1 MSTYLVTYDL
11 NKETVRPK
19 IVDEVKASAGWAR
32 LSESSYA
39 ISTNETASQVHERFK
54 KYLDNNDN
62 FYVISLRRPY
72 SGRGPKEVNDWLE
85 KHLPQ
90 Q

>member
-1 MSTYLVTYDL
+1 MSPYIVTYDL

-39 ISTNETASQVHERFK
+39 ISTNETVTQVYERFK
-54 KYLDNNDN
+54 KHLDGNDN

-72 SGRGPKEVNDWLE
+72 AGQGKKDVNNWLE
-85 KHLPQ
+85 KHLPK
-90 Q
+90 

>member
-1 MSTYLVTYDL
+1 MSTFIVTYDL
-11 NKETVRPK
+11 NKETARPK

-39 ISTNETASQVHERFK
+39 ISTSETVNQVYERFK
-54 KYLDNNDN
+54 KHLDGNDN

-72 SGRGPKEVNDWLE
+72 AGWGKKDVNDWLE
-85 KHLPQ
+85 KHLPH
-90 Q
+90 